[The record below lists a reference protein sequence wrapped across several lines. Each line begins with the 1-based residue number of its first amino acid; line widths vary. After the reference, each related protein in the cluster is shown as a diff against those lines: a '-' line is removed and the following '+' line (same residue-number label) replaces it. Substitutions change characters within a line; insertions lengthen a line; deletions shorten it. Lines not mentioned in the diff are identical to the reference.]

1 LNGEPRVDPTATIRD
16 TTLGAWTAVGARTS
30 IAESSLGDYS
40 YVVSD
45 CQVIYSRIGKFCS
58 IAAQS
63 RLNPGNHPL
72 ERVAMHHFTYRS
84 ALYDMGP
91 DDPDFFEW
99 RREHQVVLGH
109 DVWIGHGAVVL
120 PGVTVGTG
128 AVVGAGAVATRDVP
142 PFAVAVGVPARI
154 LRFRF
159 DDRRIARLLALAW
172 WEWPHE
178 QLARALPDF
187 RALAIDDFLERH
199 ETVQRPAP

>member
-1 LNGEPRVDPTATIRD
+1 LNGEPRVDPTAKIHD
-16 TTLGAWTAVGARTS
+16 STLGAWTAVGARTS
-30 IAESSLGDYS
+30 IAESALGDYS

-45 CQVIYSRIGKFCS
+45 CQVIYSQIGKFCS

-84 ALYDMGP
+84 ASYGMGA
-91 DDPDFFEW
+91 DDPNFFGW
-99 RREHQVVLGH
+99 RRKHQVVLGH

-120 PGVTVGTG
+120 PGVTIGTG
-128 AVVGAGAVATRDVP
+128 AVVGAGAVAAHDVP

-154 LRFRF
+154 VRFRF

-172 WEWPHE
+172 WDWPHE
-178 QLARALPDF
+178 QLAHSLPDF
-187 RALAIDDFLERH
+187 RTLAIDDFLERH
-199 ETVQRPAP
+199 ETAQRTAP

>member
-1 LNGEPRVDPTATIRD
+1 
-16 TTLGAWTAVGARTS
+16 
-30 IAESSLGDYS
+30 
-40 YVVSD
+40 
-45 CQVIYSRIGKFCS
+45 
-58 IAAQS
+58 
-63 RLNPGNHPL
+63 
-72 ERVAMHHFTYRS
+72 
-84 ALYDMGP
+84 MGP